1 MSTASC
7 LLSDDHFRCFIC
19 QNVFT
24 DPVSTPCGHNFC
36 KSCVTEDVCVDVPF
50 QCPVCL
56 RMFYPK
62 PELQV
67 NTVIAELLDMFRRSA
82 QRQNPEAQPADPR
95 RGYFFTNIRVIV
107 IIAMALLFILSA
119 QIKENPHL
127 AEETKGKKPEK
138 PEVNIRDMI
147 EEIKHCS
154 QLGTEDVWTFSSAK
168 TCLNLTWEQ
177 NRTQMKLLSAAHL
190 EQIFTQVMRKET
202 PRLLMRAELLRAQR
216 YAADVTLDP
225 DTVHAKLFLSD
236 DRKQVR
242 CCVPKRTLPKS
253 QCINPKRFI
262 HFKYVLGEQSFSSG
276 RFYFEVQVKGKTNWT
291 LGVAEESIKRF
302 GLMRLRPQS
311 GYWTLTVRNGNKF
324 CGQSEPPVCFSPQ
337 PGPEKV
343 GVFVDYEEGLVFFYD
358 VDAAALIYSFTGCFF
373 TERLHPFFGPGHN
386 YDGTNDA
393 PLIIT
398 PVRLPN

>member
-7 LLSDDHFRCFIC
+7 LLSEDHFRCFIC

-36 KSCVTEDVCVDVPF
+36 KSCMTEDVCPEC
-50 QCPVCL
+50 Q
-56 RMFYPK
+56 RMVYPK
-62 PELQV
+62 PELHV
-67 NTVIAELLDMFRRSA
+67 NTVIAELLDVFRRSA
-82 QRQNPEAQPADPR
+82 QRQNPEAQAAEPR
-95 RGYFFTNIRVIV
+95 RGYFFTNRGIV
-107 IIAMALLFILSA
+107 IIAMALLFVLSA

-127 AEETKGKKPEK
+127 AEETKGEKPEK

-168 TCLNLTWEQ
+168 RCLNLTWD
-177 NRTQMKLLSAAHL
+177 QMKLLSAAHL

-242 CCVPKRTLPKS
+242 CCVPKRSLPH
-253 QCINPKRFI
+253 NPKRFI

-291 LGVAEESIKRF
+291 LGVAEESIRRF

-311 GYWTLTVRNGNKF
+311 GSWTLTVRNGNEF

-337 PGPEKV
+337 PVPEKV
-343 GVFVDYEEGLVFFYD
+343 GVFVDYEEGLVLFYD

-398 PVRLPN
+398 PVRLQN